1 MNCKYL
7 KQKLNKKLECKLNNK
22 IITLKD
28 CSNCK
33 YKEYKCTIN
42 QINCANHQNKT
53 LKNTM
58 IDKTTAKH
66 SKNKQNNR
74 QHKSKIKSRS
84 NKLAKLERNRTS
96 LFTDDLEHCI
106 LCGKSKDHLHE
117 IFFGKNRV
125 NSIKY
130 KLVIPVCFECHNKIH
145 NDIKLQNEW
154 FIKGQTRFN
163 EVYPD
168 LDFVEI
174 FKRNWL

>member
-33 YKEYKCTIN
+33 YKEYHFADAGKVLNSKRQHC
-42 QINCANHQNKT
+42 
-53 LKNTM
+53 
-58 IDKTTAKH
+58 TAKH
-66 SKNKQNNR
+66 SKNEQNIAKMKN
-74 QHKSKIKSRS
+74 KS
-84 NKLAKLERNRTS
+84 NKLAKLERKRTS

-106 LCGKSKDHLHE
+106 ICGKFKDHLHE

-145 NDIKLQNEW
+145 NDVKLQKEW
-154 FIKGQTRFN
+154 YVKGQTRFN
-163 EVYPD
+163 EVYPE

>member
-33 YKEYKCTIN
+33 YKKYRFPDNGKMVKSN
-42 QINCANHQNKT
+42 NHQISKR
-53 LKNTM
+53 
-58 IDKTTAKH
+58 TAKH
-66 SKNKQNNR
+66 SKNEQNKAKMKN
-74 QHKSKIKSRS
+74 RS

-106 LCGKSKDHLHE
+106 LCGKPKDHLHE
-117 IFFGKNRV
+117 IFFGKNRI

-145 NDIKLQNEW
+145 NDIILQNEW

-174 FKRNWL
+174 FKKNWL